1 VLHLGGIR
9 EADALPKNTAVL
21 IAAYNADKTV
31 RQAVESVL
39 SGTLDC
45 DIYIVDDCST
55 QPVAELLAGHGNVEV
70 IRLKRNRGPAVARN
84 VGLSRILA
92 KDYDYVAIMDADDV
106 STPTR
111 LAKQT
116 AFLDQHPLVG
126 AVGCWTLH
134 FDEHSGET
142 TLLRKRPTE
151 PAEIRNMMF
160 FNTGISHASAVF
172 RVDALRSV
180 GIYSE
185 NYPAA
190 EDYELLRRIAT
201 KYDLANVPDFLLA
214 YRVSEQ
220 GQSLGRRRRQLV
232 DRLKIQLRYFAPFNW
247 RAWAGVAQTIASLAV
262 PARLVHALKL
272 KLLRQQITRPA
283 ARPSSS

>member
-1 VLHLGGIR
+1 MT
-9 EADALPKNTAVL
+9 KSTAVL
-21 IAAYNADKTV
+21 IAAYNAEKTI

-39 SGTLDC
+39 SGSLDC
-45 DIYIVDDCST
+45 DVYIVDDCST
-55 QPVAELLAGHGNVEV
+55 RPVKDALESYDNVEV
-70 IRLKRNRGPAVARN
+70 IRLEHNRGPAVARN

-116 AFLDQHPLVG
+116 CFLDKNPRVG

-134 FDEHSGET
+134 FDEHTGET

-160 FNTGISHASAVF
+160 FNTGISHASAVL
-172 RVDALRSV
+172 RVDALRAV
-180 GIYSE
+180 GVYSE
-185 NYPAA
+185 DYPAA
-190 EDYELLRRIAT
+190 EDYELLRRVAT
-201 KYDLANVPDFLLA
+201 KYDLANVPEFLLA
-214 YRVSEQ
+214 YRVSSR

-247 RAWAGVAQTIASLAV
+247 RAWAGAAQTIASLAV

-272 KLLRQQITRPA
+272 KLMREQIATPAVRPF
-283 ARPSSS
+283 SS

>member
-1 VLHLGGIR
+1 
-9 EADALPKNTAVL
+9 LPRSTAVL
-21 IAAYNADKTV
+21 IAAYNAEKTI

-39 SGTLDC
+39 AGSFDC
-45 DIYIVDDCST
+45 DVYIVDDCSRI
-55 QPVAELLAGHGNVEV
+55 PVTEVLEPYDNVEV

-84 VGLSRILA
+84 IGLSKILA

-111 LAKQT
+111 LAKQVC
-116 AFLDQHPLVG
+116 FLDKHPRVG

-134 FDEHSGET
+134 FDEHTGET

-151 PAEIRNMMF
+151 PADIRNMMF
-160 FNTGISHASAVF
+160 FNTGISHASAVI
-172 RVDALRSV
+172 RVDALRAV

-190 EDYELLRRIAT
+190 EDYELLRRIGA
-201 KYDLANVPDFLLA
+201 KYDLANLPEFLLA
-214 YRVSEQ
+214 YRVSSQ

-247 RAWAGVAQTIASLAV
+247 RAWAGVAQTLASLLI
-262 PARLVHALKL
+262 PARLVHTLKL
-272 KLLRQQITRPA
+272 KALHRQIATPVV
-283 ARPSSS
+283 RPSSS

>member
-1 VLHLGGIR
+1 M
-9 EADALPKNTAVL
+9 PTNTAVL
-21 IAAYNADKTV
+21 IAAYNADKTI

-39 SGTLDC
+39 SGSLDC
-45 DIYIVDDCST
+45 DVYIVDDCSAR
-55 QPVAELLAGHGNVEV
+55 PVTDLLESYDNVEV

-116 AFLDQHPLVG
+116 CFLNQHPRVG

-134 FDEHSGET
+134 FDEHTGET
-142 TLLRKRPTE
+142 TLLRKRPTD

-160 FNTGISHASAVF
+160 FNAGISHASAVF

-180 GIYSE
+180 GLYSE

-190 EDYELLRRIAT
+190 EDYELLRRVAM
-201 KYDLANVPDFLLA
+201 KYDLANVPEFLLA
-214 YRVSEQ
+214 YRVSSQ

-247 RAWAGVAQTIASLAV
+247 RAWAGAAQTIASLAV

-272 KLLRQQITRPA
+272 KLMRQQIATPAVRPF
-283 ARPSSS
+283 SS

>member
-1 VLHLGGIR
+1 MLDHRRIR
-9 EADALPKNTAVL
+9 EVYALPRNTAVL
-21 IAAYNADKTV
+21 IAAYNADKTI

-39 SGTLDC
+39 SGSLGC
-45 DIYIVDDCST
+45 DVYIVDDCST
-55 QPVAELLAGHGNVEV
+55 RPVTEVLDGYDNVEV
-70 IRLKRNRGPAVARN
+70 IRLKRNRGPAIARN

-92 KDYDYVAIMDADDV
+92 KHYDYVAIMDADDV

-116 AFLDQHPLVG
+116 AFLDKHPRVG

-134 FDEHSGET
+134 FDEHTGET
-142 TLLRKRPTE
+142 TLLRKRPTD
-151 PAEIRNMMF
+151 PAAIRNMMF
-160 FNTGISHASAVF
+160 FNAGISHASAVF

-180 GIYSE
+180 GVYSE
-185 NYPAA
+185 DYPAA
-190 EDYELLRRIAT
+190 EDYELLRRVAT
-201 KYDLANVPDFLLA
+201 KYDLANLPEFLLA
-214 YRVSEQ
+214 YRVSTQ
-220 GQSLGRRRRQLV
+220 GQSLGRRRRQLI

-247 RAWAGVAQTIASLAV
+247 RAWAGVTQTIASLAV

-272 KLLRQQITRPA
+272 KLLRQQIATPA